1 MQSIVLHF
9 CYFVLILLFSTA
21 YNTSLIY
28 CFLYGVSILTREDPA
43 PLRSRA
49 IRRLVLIGALKRGFY
64 NANIGIFI
72 CLIGNW
78 LLAPCFIWGGYTFG
92 NHNRNIDRDT
102 WGCNSSEQSGCVT
115 MIREIISQ
123 KCGDCGGFLPISGLS
138 YTMVIDISCPLIT
151 PATQVPCYTSV
162 LPWINPRGERMLNSG
177 RRSPIARQVHKACTF
192 GGALFKKRIVI
203 PMFWLVGG
211 LDHFLFSISY
221 MGCHPSHWLIDEVIF
236 FGGVETT
243 NQLTRSTRSC
253 GSHDTNCMEPNVLLN
268 LSNTT

>member
-1 MQSIVLHF
+1 M
-9 CYFVLILLFSTA
+9 
-21 YNTSLIY
+21 
-28 CFLYGVSILTREDPA
+28 
-43 PLRSRA
+43 
-49 IRRLVLIGALKRGFY
+49 
-64 NANIGIFI
+64 
-72 CLIGNW
+72 
-78 LLAPCFIWGGYTFG
+78 LAPCFIWGCYTFG

-177 RRSPIARQVHKACTF
+177 RRSPIARQVHKTCTF
-192 GGALFKKRIVI
+192 GGTLFKKRIVI

-211 LDHFLFSISY
+211 LDHFLFSSSY
-221 MGCHPSHWLIDEVIF
+221 MGCHPSH
-236 FGGVETT
+236 
-243 NQLTRSTRSC
+243 
-253 GSHDTNCMEPNVLLN
+253 
-268 LSNTT
+268 